1 MIYTLLIGGAA
12 GQGIDTTSALLEW
25 QLKKAGYAVLTSRD
39 FMSRIRGGHNF
50 ILLRFGD
57 EIIETADMALD
68 GLIVLNEESLRLHH
82 DSLKPDGFILCDTDI
97 ESDDSRTIQLPMAD
111 MARELGNPRVAGSIA
126 NGVILKLFGLDLEYS
141 ETVLRQQVKEQ
152 YIEINQA
159 AMRKGYDAVETR
171 YDRLNADFAGHMLVS
186 GNQAVALG
194 ALAAG
199 LRFYS
204 AYPMSPSTGIMEYLA
219 NQARDCDLVVEQ
231 AEDEIAAINMA
242 LGASFAG
249 VPAMTGTSGGGFAL
263 MVEALGLAG
272 IAELPVVIVDVQRP
286 GPATGLPTRTEQ
298 SDLKFVISAAQG
310 EFPRMV
316 IALRDQAD
324 AYQQTIRAF
333 KLAEQYQIPV
343 ILLSDQYLGD
353 GTKSVVPFTLPD
365 DEPQQTPEVET
376 PYLRYRFTENGIS
389 PRLHPGQTEHLVTSD
404 SDEHDEQGMITESAD
419 MRNRMMRKRMN
430 KLNALRDDLQEPD
443 FIGDD
448 DCDSLLLAWGSTAGA
463 VRRAVSELNQKE
475 GLRYG
480 ALLFGDIFPLPEKEL
495 TKRAARAKT
504 IINIEQ
510 NYTGQLAGL
519 IRETSGIVCDRSIL
533 KYDGRQITTAELIHT
548 LTEEA

>member
-57 EIIETADMALD
+57 EVIESADMALD
-68 GLIVLNEESLRLHH
+68 GLIVLNEESLRLHR

-97 ESDDSRTIQLPMAD
+97 ESDDPRTIQLPMAD
-111 MARELGNPRVAGSIA
+111 MAKELGNPRVAGSIA
-126 NGVILKLFGLDLEYS
+126 NGVILKLFGLDLDYS
-141 ETVLRQQVKEQ
+141 EVVLRQQVKDQ
-152 YIEINQA
+152 YIEINQT
-159 AMRKGYDAVETR
+159 AMREGYDAVEQR

-219 NQARDCDLVVEQ
+219 GQSKNCDLVVEQ

-272 IAELPVVIVDVQRP
+272 IAELPIVIADVQRP

-324 AYQQTIRAF
+324 AYEQTIRAF
-333 KLAEQYQIPV
+333 KIAERYQIPV

-353 GTKSVVPFTLPD
+353 GTKSVPPFVIPD
-365 DEPQQTPEVET
+365 DEPVKTTEVET
-376 PYLRYRFTENGIS
+376 PYLRYRLTEDGVS
-389 PRLHPGQTEHLVTSD
+389 PRLHPGQTGHLVTSD

-419 MRNRMMRKRMN
+419 MRNLMMEKRMG
-430 KLNALRDDLQEPD
+430 KLDHLRTELLEPE
-443 FIGDD
+443 FTGDD
-448 DCDSLLLAWGSTAGA
+448 ACDVLLLAWGSTAGP
-463 VRRAVSELNQKE
+463 VRRAVSELNQ
-475 GLRYG
+475 GDGSRYG
-480 ALLFGDIFPLPEKEL
+480 ALLFGDVFPLPVQEL
-495 TKRAARAKT
+495 MKRAPRAKT
-504 IINIEQ
+504 VINVEQ

-519 IRETSGIVCDRSIL
+519 VRESCGIACDRSVL
-533 KYDGRQITTAELIHT
+533 KYDGRQITAAELIQK
-548 LTEEA
+548 LSEEA